1 VVARDKKRLDVLMAE
16 QGLAPS
22 RARAQAL
29 ILAAKVRV
37 DGQVETKAGTAV
49 ALDSKI
55 EELERKLPQLNVKE
69 YMEELDRAFT
79 ERSFMPLDDVW
90 ERELGDL
97 FSDLGD

>member
-1 VVARDKKRLDVLMAE
+1 MRRLNHMFDLGIDLSDLE
-16 QGLAPS
+16 QQSSELVS
-22 RARAQAL
+22 
-29 ILAAKVRV
+29 
-37 DGQVETKAGTAV
+37 

-55 EELERKLPQLNVKE
+55 EELERKLPQLKVRE
-69 YMEELDRAFT
+69 FMEELGKEFT